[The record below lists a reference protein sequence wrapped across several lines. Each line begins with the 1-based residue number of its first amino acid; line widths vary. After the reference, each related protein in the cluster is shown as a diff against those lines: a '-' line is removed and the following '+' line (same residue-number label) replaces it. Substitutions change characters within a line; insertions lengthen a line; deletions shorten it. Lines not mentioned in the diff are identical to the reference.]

1 MKEVAGDQWAGL
13 SPAGADG
20 AAGRRASSRPD
31 LPRLEDASAR
41 KVVTPGGQ

>member
-20 AAGRRASSRPD
+20 RQVDEHRPDRTFRASRMRRPGRSW
-31 LPRLEDASAR
+31 RLAAS
-41 KVVTPGGQ
+41 